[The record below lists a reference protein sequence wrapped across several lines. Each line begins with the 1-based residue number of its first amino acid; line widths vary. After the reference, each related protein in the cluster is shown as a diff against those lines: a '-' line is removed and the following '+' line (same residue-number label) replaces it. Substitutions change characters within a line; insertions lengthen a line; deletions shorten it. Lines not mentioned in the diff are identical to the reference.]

1 MIWEFLSM
9 LLLMTQSSVSIR
21 LSENGLYSDIMVE
34 VVSDI
39 DVNDKCS
46 EFKENMK
53 VGKRIFKNETYFRH
67 LMFAGYAELPI
78 DWCREKPV
86 LAAGP
91 RPVHCPP
98 PSQLRVRGH

>member
-1 MIWEFLSM
+1 M
-9 LLLMTQSSVSIR
+9 LLLMTQSAVSMR

-53 VGKRIFKNETYFRH
+53 VGKRIFKNET
-67 LMFAGYAELPI
+67 
-78 DWCREKPV
+78 
-86 LAAGP
+86 
-91 RPVHCPP
+91 
-98 PSQLRVRGH
+98 